1 MLLGPAVDGRGGVVT
16 VCKGSGDRALPPVL
30 MPNVSGVGILA
41 VYRMLLVVGFCF
53 LRVLFTGYFLLLAPF
68 FGKKFDFLLIL

>member
-30 MPNVSGVGILA
+30 MPNVSGVGILTSRVSNA
-41 VYRMLLVVGFCF
+41 FSGTLGFCF

-68 FGKKFDFLLIL
+68 FLLFWQKI

>member
-41 VYRMLLVVGFCF
+41 VYGMLLVRYPGRFLFFACF
-53 LRVLFTGYFLLLAPF
+53 IHRIF
-68 FGKKFDFLLIL
+68 FVAGTIFWQKI